1 MSVKVK
7 VPPELVERCKKWGE
21 EITTHYR
28 NSGDRLTAMPST
40 RDQLSDDEL
49 RAWLASRKEAA
60 NKIDIATCEIGA
72 WYHSMND
79 EYGIREMLGEQTEEQ
94 AGYGDKSNFVRAPG
108 TSGWICETD
117 LSQAQYAA
125 LSERIHRKQT
135 NEPTR

>member
-1 MSVKVK
+1 MTGVDLHENTARKETKQMSVTVK

-28 NSGDRLTAMPST
+28 NSGDRLTAMAWT

-72 WYHSMND
+72 WYHSVND

-94 AGYGDKSNFVRAPG
+94 LWRQEQFRPRAGD
-108 TSGWICETD
+108 
-117 LSQAQYAA
+117 
-125 LSERIHRKQT
+125 
-135 NEPTR
+135 